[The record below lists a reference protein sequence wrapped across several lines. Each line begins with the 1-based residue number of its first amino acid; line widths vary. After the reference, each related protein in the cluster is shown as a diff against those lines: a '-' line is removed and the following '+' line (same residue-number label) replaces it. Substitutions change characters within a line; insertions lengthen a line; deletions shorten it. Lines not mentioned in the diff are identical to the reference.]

1 MATGCASC
9 SCSPVFATAWN
20 PLNSTHNHAI
30 GGTPCFLRR
39 PAALALPLFS
49 ILCFLGSILQVPKV
63 IAKPNASDSDRT
75 ALHAASSPDR
85 LGEMDFFPRLL
96 DLLVSNLAVLLSQ
109 IREVVQ
115 LCFDICAHK
124 SIQRSRRGSKLTGAS
139 PRPLVKIVGLSLQ
152 REALSVGLGLPII
165 TQDKN
170 NQSARS
176 GCVAQQTFRQLDQ

>member
-1 MATGCASC
+1 MANESR
-9 SCSPVFATAWN
+9 
-20 PLNSTHNHAI
+20 HA
-30 GGTPCFLRR
+30 
-39 PAALALPLFS
+39 
-49 ILCFLGSILQVPKV
+49 
-63 IAKPNASDSDRT
+63 
-75 ALHAASSPDR
+75 ALHAGSSPQR
-85 LGEMDFFPRLL
+85 LKKYGFLPGAF
-96 DLLVSNLAVLLSQ
+96 DLLLSNQAVSLSL
-109 IREVVQ
+109 ILEVVQ

-124 SIQRSRRGSKLTGAS
+124 SIQRSRRGSELTGAS

>member
-20 PLNSTHNHAI
+20 ALNSTHNHAI

-109 IREVVQ
+109 IRKVELLLLDSWTHRLVSTLKPRLPAWFQ
-115 LCFDICAHK
+115 AANRGQFN
-124 SIQRSRRGSKLTGAS
+124 SGSRSHA
-139 PRPLVKIVGLSLQ
+139 
-152 REALSVGLGLPII
+152 LGLLLS
-165 TQDKN
+165 T
-170 NQSARS
+170 
-176 GCVAQQTFRQLDQ
+176 GCWCSQAPC